1 MKKNI
6 EKSFR
11 RCQTKKISQK
21 SKQSKE
27 KFQKFLVSLNLSNP
41 SLFSNKSTF
50 YYRTRSSKQ
59 TKVVNKMSGME
70 STKNNS
76 EINQQNENMNGMNFQ
91 VKLKQKVEFNIKDSE
106 T

>member
-1 MKKNI
+1 
-6 EKSFR
+6 
-11 RCQTKKISQK
+11 
-21 SKQSKE
+21 
-27 KFQKFLVSLNLSNP
+27 
-41 SLFSNKSTF
+41 
-50 YYRTRSSKQ
+50 
-59 TKVVNKMSGME
+59 MSGME

>member
-41 SLFSNKSTF
+41 SLFNNESRF
-50 YYRTRSSKQ
+50 YYRPCSFKQ
-59 TKVVNKMSGME
+59 IKLVNKISEMD

-91 VKLKQKVEFNIKDSE
+91 VK
-106 T
+106 

>member
-11 RCQTKKISQK
+11 RCQTKKTSQK

-27 KFQKFLVSLNLSNP
+27 KFQNFLVSLNLSNP
-41 SLFSNKSTF
+41 SLFNNESRF

-91 VKLKQKVEFNIKDSE
+91 VK
-106 T
+106 